1 MTKTTLLLTTAL
13 VAVGLV
19 STANAAGHKVPGK
32 HGTSAAQ
39 AKAIH
44 NPALPPGSKTVVAS
58 QSFFGTAGS
67 GFWGPFASLQTTV
80 KKGTKTLAMTA
91 MAQNCGFNGSY
102 ATAATDIVVLVDGSY
117 VDGGP
122 FQQPVNSDDYCVIDN
137 WQGIFTVGTGTH
149 TVTFEGYNLGGSTL
163 VAATSERVDQVK

>member
-1 MTKTTLLLTTAL
+1 MTKTTLLLTSAL
-13 VAVGLV
+13 VAVGFA
-19 STANAAGHKVPGK
+19 SNASAAGHKVPGK
-32 HGTSAAQ
+32 HGVSAAQ

-44 NPALPPGSKTVVAS
+44 IPVLAAGKTVVAT

-67 GFWGPFASLQTTV
+67 GFYGPFASLSITT
-80 KKGTKTLAMTA
+80 KKPGTLAITA

-102 ATAATDIVVLVDGSY
+102 TTTATDILGLVDGSY

-122 FQQPVNSDDYCVIDN
+122 FQQPVNSDDYCVADN
-137 WQGIFTVGTGTH
+137 WQGIWPVGTGAH

-163 VAATSERVDQVK
+163 VARTTERVDYVK